1 MNSPSKIS
9 SANGPGS
16 NKNAASVLEDMD
28 TTLRLIATL
37 PVPAGLDDR
46 VFAGVMAAPRPAR
59 ILKWPRPL
67 YAQDWMRSI
76 AAAAIVVAV
85 GGGGWGIYA
94 HVEPNQP
101 ARTIASPRRIFQ
113 PGGFSSAEM
122 IRRPQTL
129 NGPTVKKTAP
139 ATAEKA
145 QAAERAKLKKPAA
158 SAARARHRSKM
169 PQDGSQVAK

>member
-9 SANGPGS
+9 CANGPGS
-16 NKNAASVLEDMD
+16 NKTAASVLEDMD
-28 TTLRLIATL
+28 TTLHLIATL

-59 ILKWPRPL
+59 ILKWPRPM

-76 AAAAIVVAV
+76 AAAAIVLAI
-85 GGGGWGIYA
+85 GGGGWGIYS

-129 NGPTVKKTAP
+129 NGPAVKKPAP
-139 ATAEKA
+139 ASAKKS
-145 QAAERAKLKKPAA
+145 QAGERAKLKAPAA
-158 SAARARHRSKM
+158 AHARHASRLKL
-169 PQDGSQVAK
+169 PQGSLQVAK